1 MIFRSATSCV
11 HASESSG
18 CASVWRGA
26 TRRWVRRAC
35 SSGSSTCGDAAAHIV
50 PCRSLRA
57 TFARPCFRARSL
69 NDASISPSS
78 SAGMCCGR
86 LRSSSGRI
94 FRSDMSFVL
103 TCTSEKFSN
112 AKFLGSFRA
121 TRPQY
126 SHSSR
131 LSASIVHLDL
141 YVLAPSRT
149 EVPWRETDAVVEVS
163 VARGGARGRHLI

>member
-1 MIFRSATSCV
+1 MRQT
-11 HASESSG
+11 G
-18 CASVWRGA
+18 L
-26 TRRWVRRAC
+26 
-35 SSGSSTCGDAAAHIV
+35 SGSSTCGDAAAHIV

-69 NDASISPSS
+69 NEASVSPSS
-78 SAGMCCGR
+78 SAGMCRGR
-86 LRSSSGRI
+86 FRSSSGRI
-94 FRSDMSFVL
+94 FRSNVSFLL

-112 AKFLGSFRA
+112 SKFLGSFRA

-131 LSASIVHLDL
+131 RSASIVHLDL

-149 EVPWRETDAVVEVS
+149 EVTWRETDAVVEVS